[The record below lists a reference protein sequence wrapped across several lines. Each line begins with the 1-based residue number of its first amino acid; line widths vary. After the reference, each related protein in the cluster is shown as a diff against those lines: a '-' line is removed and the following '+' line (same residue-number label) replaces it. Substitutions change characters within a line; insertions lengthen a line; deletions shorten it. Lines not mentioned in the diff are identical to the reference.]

1 MGGIVARLAFLP
13 PPPSYDAEWK
23 EITWIKTQRGQRI
36 PLVYV
41 PWPGSKLTIIFS
53 HANAEDLGLIFHH
66 LKTLSEV
73 LHVNV
78 VGYDYTGYGHA
89 SGTPS
94 ELDCYADIAA
104 VFAYLMTEK
113 NLLPSQVVLYGRSIG
128 SGPSCELASRV
139 EVGGLILQS
148 AFTSCIRVAYDVKY
162 TAFDAFCNLQ
172 KMPKIK
178 CPVFMIHGTRD
189 DVVDFQH
196 AKELFKMSRRPHR
209 PFWVK
214 GAAHNDIEISYFTEY
229 CQRLQ
234 EFIWSLD
241 PKWQMKPGTVL
252 SL

>member
-1 MGGIVARLAFLP
+1 MGALVAKLAFLP

-23 EITWIKTQRGQRI
+23 EIIWIKTQRGQRI

-41 PWPGSKLTIIFS
+41 PWPGSKLTILFS

-104 VFAYLMTEK
+104 VFAYLLQEK
-113 NLLPSQVVLYGRSIG
+113 NILPSQVVLYGRSIG

-162 TAFDAFCNLQ
+162 TAFDAFCNLR

-178 CPVFMIHGTRD
+178 CPGGRTGMHDNTWN
-189 DVVDFQH
+189 
-196 AKELFKMSRRPHR
+196 EMSGSSRLRR

-214 GAAHNDIEISYFTEY
+214 GAAHNDIEITYFTVRSTCYTVVDPNPVFAERW
-229 CQRLQ
+229 QL
-234 EFIWSLD
+234 LD
-241 PKWQMKPGTVL
+241 
-252 SL
+252 